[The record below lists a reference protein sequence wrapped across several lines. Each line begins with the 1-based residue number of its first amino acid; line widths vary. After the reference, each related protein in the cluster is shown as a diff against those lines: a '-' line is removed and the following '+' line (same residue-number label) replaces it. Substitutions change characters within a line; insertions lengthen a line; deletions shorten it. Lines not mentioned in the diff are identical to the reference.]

1 MNQLMKNDTKSDHYY
16 RRRAVKISL
25 TLGFLALLIS
35 LSYGILKPFIPFL
48 VWGIVFSVG
57 IYPLH
62 RKLMQVLGNR
72 AKLSAVLITLIAL
85 SIIAVPVTLFTR
97 STVESIKQTV
107 EAIENETWEI
117 PPPNESL
124 KEWPLIGKSAYSFLS
139 SANQNMEATFQK
151 YKPQI
156 KKFTPKLTKAIT
168 GMLVGLVHFFLAIFI
183 AGALLLVAEPGKK
196 LADRIFR
203 LLAGPKGAVLTSLSI
218 DTIRSVVNGVIG
230 IAVVQT
236 LFISLGFFLIQ
247 LPAAGLVAILL
258 LIVTIVQLPSMLVTI
273 PVIIYVFSSSDTTP
287 AIIFAIWTTLW
298 STADSFLKPMLFGKG
313 VDVPML
319 VILLGAI
326 GGMILGGPI
335 GLFVGSVVL
344 ALTYKIMISI
354 IEQTEKESI
363 ETEQLEEDGPPAE

>member
-1 MNQLMKNDTKSDHYY
+1 MKNDTKSDHYY

-85 SIIAVPVTLFTR
+85 SIIAVPITLFTR

-151 YKPQI
+151 YK
-156 KKFTPKLTKAIT
+156 
-168 GMLVGLVHFFLAIFI
+168 
-183 AGALLLVAEPGKK
+183 
-196 LADRIFR
+196 
-203 LLAGPKGAVLTSLSI
+203 
-218 DTIRSVVNGVIG
+218 
-230 IAVVQT
+230 
-236 LFISLGFFLIQ
+236 
-247 LPAAGLVAILL
+247 
-258 LIVTIVQLPSMLVTI
+258 
-273 PVIIYVFSSSDTTP
+273 
-287 AIIFAIWTTLW
+287 
-298 STADSFLKPMLFGKG
+298 
-313 VDVPML
+313 
-319 VILLGAI
+319 
-326 GGMILGGPI
+326 
-335 GLFVGSVVL
+335 
-344 ALTYKIMISI
+344 
-354 IEQTEKESI
+354 
-363 ETEQLEEDGPPAE
+363 